1 MIIKRLGNT
10 IAKSQYKIIVHM
22 PGILN
27 IVNTLFQ
34 TKPTATSYNQVT
46 TIVFAEVNGVLRRQI
61 KFMKINFNF

>member
-1 MIIKRLGNT
+1 M
-10 IAKSQYKIIVHM
+10 S
-22 PGILN
+22 GILN

-61 KFMKINFNF
+61 KFMKINLNF